1 MINSFVRG
9 MKRSQNEEDCYS
21 INKLFCD
28 KHNNLYKGLHYFYYS
43 NMKNR
48 VKNYQTIWS
57 FIIQNKKEL
66 GKGHELEEH
75 YVSLSEQYAY
85 LLFNNDQ
92 VATLEEKLRPNND
105 DVFLM
110 TYFTSLLSAKN

>member
-28 KHNNLYKGLHYFYYS
+28 KHNNLCKGLHYFYYS